1 MARIAR
7 VIAKGYPHHITQCGN
22 RRQRTFFGDDDY
34 EAYLDLMAEWCRRWH
49 VTIWAYC
56 LMPNHVHLIAVPH
69 SAEGLARAI
78 GEAHRRYTRLVNSR
92 QGWRGYLWQGRF
104 ASYPMDAASCLA
116 AARHIERNPVRARLV
131 KHPWQWPWSSAAAH
145 VAGKDDRL
153 VTVRPLLAKVPGWR
167 RFVAQE
173 ETQEEVEVLHRHTR
187 TGRPLG
193 DIKFVLR
200 LEGLLDRRLVPGKP
214 GRPPKK
220 RR

>member
-1 MARIAR
+1 
-7 VIAKGYPHHITQCGN
+7 V
-22 RRQRTFFGDDDY
+22 
-34 EAYLDLMAEWCRRWH
+34 L
-49 VTIWAYC
+49 
-56 LMPNHVHLIAVPH
+56 
-69 SAEGLARAI
+69 
-78 GEAHRRYTRLVNSR
+78 
-92 QGWRGYLWQGRF
+92 
-104 ASYPMDAASCLA
+104 
-116 AARHIERNPVRARLV
+116 ARLV

-153 VTVRPLLAKVPGWR
+153 VTVRPLLARVPGWR

-173 ETQEEVEVLHRHTR
+173 EAEEEVDLLRRHTR

-220 RR
+220 RKPCVPT

>member
-7 VIAKGYPHHITQCGN
+7 VVAEGYPHHVTQCGN

-116 AARHIERNPVRARLV
+116 AARYIERNPVRARLV
-131 KHPWQWPWSSAAAH
+131 KRPWQWPWSSAAAH

-173 ETQEEVEVLHRHTR
+173 EAEEEADVLRRHTR

-193 DIKFVLR
+193 DIKFLLR

-220 RR
+220 RK